1 MQLSPCVPDGDFP
14 PLMNP
19 LPVEKR
25 PRNRV
30 LIVDDL
36 PQNLRLLRRLLEAP
50 DMEVI
55 EAADAVDAV
64 AVTTN
69 RAPDVILMDVR
80 MPQRDGF
87 DACRDLKTH
96 PTTRLIPVVLMTAEL
111 EPADRLRAIE
121 AGADD
126 FVTKPLNPLELT
138 ARLRSLARVKRF
150 TDDLEH
156 AEQLIVSLAMT
167 IEARDSYT
175 QGHCR
180 RLARYASAIGEEIG
194 LSQDDIQTLQRGG
207 YLHDLGKIAIPDS
220 ILLKPGRLSDDEVR
234 IMQSHPVVGERLCGE
249 LRTLAS
255 VRPII
260 RSHHE
265 RLDGSGYPD
274 GLAGDAVPL
283 LAQITAIVDV
293 FDALT
298 TERPYR
304 VALTQETALQQIEL
318 EVVRGLHQPM
328 LFDAFRA
335 TLNPEASRRRRAR

>member
-1 MQLSPCVPDGDFP
+1 MPLTSSPNDG
-14 PLMNP
+14 
-19 LPVEKR
+19 KR

-55 EAADAVDAV
+55 EAADALDAV
-64 AVTTN
+64 AVTTTQ
-69 RAPDVILMDVR
+69 APDVILMDVR
-80 MPQRDGF
+80 MPKRDGF

-96 PTTRLIPVVLMTAEL
+96 QTTRLIPVVLMTAEL
-111 EPADRLRAIE
+111 DAADRLRAIE

-126 FVTKPLNPLELT
+126 FVTKPLNPLELG

-156 AEQLIVSLAMT
+156 AEQLIVSLALT

-180 RLARYASAIGEEIG
+180 RLARYASALGTEIG
-194 LSQDDIQTLQRGG
+194 LPDDEIQALHRGG
-207 YLHDLGKIAIPDS
+207 YLHDLGKIAIPDA
-220 ILLKPGRLSDDEVR
+220 ILLKAGRLTEDETR
-234 IMQSHPVVGERLCGE
+234 TMQTHPQIGERLCGE
-249 LRTLAS
+249 LRTLAP

-274 GLAGDAVPL
+274 GLAGDAVPM

-304 VALTQETALQQIEL
+304 RAMSHEQALYEIDDEVA
-318 EVVRGLHQPM
+318 RGLHQP
-328 LFDAFRA
+328 LLVEAFRA
-335 TLNPEASRRRRAR
+335 TLDPAASRRSRAR